1 MGGRGAFSSAI
12 ILARSSL
19 ETWRVR
25 WSRETEDG
33 RVVTRIGVR
42 LLGVG
47 LGATFLGGARLDVV
61 VSTEGTDVL
70 PAGLLS
76 VERGNSGTRDNIVSA
91 KCLSPREWLVS
102 VCWLLVVC
110 RAVSVL
116 VMGCTVAEDFTVAW
130 YSGGEGGHITE
141 GALGPAGLVAC
152 RLGGGE
158 PSKVSTMTGHWGG
171 GGWGW
176 GWDWVAG
183 GCEKGVGLGPLAD
196 PEKGRKPADC
206 LGLYKV
212 DEWVGA
218 EGASGVLAGGRAH
231 RVSCSPL
238 RMADGSIRPASA
250 CAAAGSINSAEEI
263 EARLRSLCSVFTSSV
278 FFSLITTEL
287 EVWLLLML
295 LLLLLDCCCLC
306 SICCFFFIS

>member
-19 ETWRVR
+19 ETCRVR
-25 WSRETEDG
+25 WSRQTEDG

-47 LGATFLGGARLDVV
+47 LGGTRLDVL
-61 VSTEGTDVL
+61 VSTEGTL
-70 PAGLLS
+70 PAGLIS
-76 VERGNSGTRDNIVSA
+76 VERGNSGTRDNIVSSA
-91 KCLSPREWLVS
+91 ECLSPEEWLVS

-116 VMGCTVAEDFTVAW
+116 VMGCTVAEDLTVAW
-130 YSGGEGGHITE
+130 YCGGEGGHITE

-212 DEWVGA
+212 DEWVEGA
-218 EGASGVLAGGRAH
+218 DEGASGVLAGGRAH

-238 RMADGSIRPASA
+238 RMADGSMRPASA
-250 CAAAGSINSAEEI
+250 CAAAGSINSADEI
-263 EARLRSLCSVFTSSV
+263 EALLRSTCSVATSSV

-295 LLLLLDCCCLC
+295 LLLLVCCCCLC

>member
-47 LGATFLGGARLDVV
+47 LGATFLGGARLD
-61 VSTEGTDVL
+61 STPGL
-70 PAGLLS
+70 PPGLLS
-76 VERGNSGTRDNIVSA
+76 VERGISGTRDNIVSA
-91 KCLSPREWLVS
+91 KCLSPKEWLVT
-102 VCWLLVVC
+102 VCWLLLVVC

-116 VMGCTVAEDFTVAW
+116 VMGCTVAEVFTVAW
-130 YSGGEGGHITE
+130 YCGGEEGHITE
-141 GALGPAGLVAC
+141 GALCPAGLVAC

-176 GWDWVAG
+176 DWVAG
-183 GCEKGVGLGPLAD
+183 GCEKGVGGQEGPLAD

-250 CAAAGSINSAEEI
+250 CAAAGSINNAEEI
-263 EARLRSLCSVFTSSV
+263 EALLRSFCSAFTSSV

-295 LLLLLDCCCLC
+295 LLLDCCCLC
-306 SICCFFFIS
+306 SICCFFFNS